1 MYMDTDE
8 QGEPVWSE
16 HNVMP
21 YGAGEISPYYSHVT
35 KLNDSELTES
45 PDIRLM
51 AASGTCCCAHRF
63 LKIRRGRAEHE
74 CGSVYVKC
82 VFERGEWR

>member
-1 MYMDTDE
+1 MYIDTDK
-8 QGEPVWSE
+8 QGEPVLSE

-21 YGAGEISPYYSHVT
+21 YGAGEIDLNSPYYSHVT
-35 KLNDSELTES
+35 KRNDSELTGS

-63 LKIRRGRAEHE
+63 
-74 CGSVYVKC
+74 
-82 VFERGEWR
+82 FEDKERTSGT